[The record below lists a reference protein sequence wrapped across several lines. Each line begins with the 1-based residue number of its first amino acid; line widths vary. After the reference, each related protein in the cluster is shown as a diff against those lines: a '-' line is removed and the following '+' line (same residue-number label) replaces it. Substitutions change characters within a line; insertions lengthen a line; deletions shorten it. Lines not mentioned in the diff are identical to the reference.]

1 MILPALTCLILGVP
15 AVLTLYRKIRPL
27 FSVKV
32 NCWFCGNTTVVP
44 YGNINCWDCPTCEQ
58 YNGFKE
64 DGDYNKPIPAQYD
77 EALNFASTAGR
88 LAESS
93 LGSIKSDWDNELCST
108 CNYHQL
114 IKIRLLADF
123 TPTRED
129 RFDSEV
135 EEYQKRL
142 EEVYAL
148 CGACT
153 QRLRHRLS
161 EQDSLLRPQLF
172 SQPWYR
178 PPWQRTSR
186 RTVGFK
192 ERVRLLLSVLSSV
205 LGLLVSFS
213 LLLVLLDSWSLLG
226 GPGGRWD
233 LAPLLGS
240 RPPSPLVLRVTGMT
254 LAAGSVLLA
263 GPRRFGTLEVALCW
277 FWLLV
282 LLLGL
287 PWTART
293 MERRQLLW
301 LGAALAGVTTAL
313 GAARTTALLLLH
325 RRRWR
330 EGQLVVRKLGNF
342 PGTSLSSSP
351 SGASGA
357 SLSSGSF
364 TSCKPDWETRSS
376 RSRSQ
381 SQVIQSTEAPAAK
394 NATARGEP
402 LQDLLKRVH
411 ISSDSEL
418 PRSSGPRSAPGRE
431 SPSKAERPSAPNGS
445 CASGP
450 ARPLLWPPGF
460 RPSPRSSPPGSSGLA
475 RAAGNFS
482 ASTGGGASPSPSG
495 KGLLSTAGSEFLW
508 GMKQT
513 FGMLTP
519 PPSLAG
525 STGKDSAT
533 STRKPASQTMQAS
546 SNPLIK
552 RSVISTSSASGP
564 LPALAGSFSLAP
576 PSAIASQ
583 RSTWLGGRSPSN
595 AEGDR
600 GTCFVRQRAN
610 GGPPHEDDCEKM
622 SFIGSS
628 VSQNTRWGLEK
639 STAAGYCQTPAKERV
654 PCSRLLLVLSVGA
667 NVLLFAYF
675 VALPG
680 VGIAV
685 Q

>member
-15 AVLTLYRKIRPL
+15 AVLTLYRKVRPL

-32 NCWFCGNTTVVP
+32 NCWFCGITTVVP

-64 DGDYNKPIPAQYD
+64 D
-77 EALNFASTAGR
+77 
-88 LAESS
+88 
-93 LGSIKSDWDNELCST
+93 
-108 CNYHQL
+108 
-114 IKIRLLADF
+114 
-123 TPTRED
+123 

-148 CGACT
+148 CGACA

-172 SQPWYR
+172 GQPWYR
-178 PPWQRTSR
+178 PPWQWTSR

-226 GPGGRWD
+226 GPGGRWN
-233 LAPLLGS
+233 LAPLLGG
-240 RPPSPLVLRVTGMT
+240 RPPSPLVLRLTGMT

-282 LLLGL
+282 LLFGL
-287 PWTART
+287 PWTARA
-293 MERRQLLW
+293 MEHRQLLW

-330 EGQLVVRKLGNF
+330 EGQLVVRQADPSFPHSWRHACALRNLQRQRVTTEPFGVPEGFGTLEVALCWFWLLVLLFGLPWTARAMEHRQLLWLGAALAGVTTALGAARTTALLLLHRRRWREGQLVVRQADPSFPHSWRHACALRNFQEAGQLPWNKSVIESKWGKWSEPEQWLPHVLQARLGNAEQ
-342 PGTSLSSSP
+342 PPSVHAGTRVP
-351 SGASGA
+351 EQGRA
-357 SLSSGSF
+357 SLCAKRQLRVGAGTAVAVAPWLPAESPVIAAGVIQISSGGWKLLRKYGRRCKSF
-364 TSCKPDWETRSS
+364 AERQGPAFDGRIRVLVGS
-376 RSRSQ
+376 
-381 SQVIQSTEAPAAK
+381 EADVRHAD
-394 NATARGEP
+394 ATAFAHG
-402 LQDLLKRVH
+402 VY
-411 ISSDSEL
+411 
-418 PRSSGPRSAPGRE
+418 
-431 SPSKAERPSAPNGS
+431 
-445 CASGP
+445 
-450 ARPLLWPPGF
+450 
-460 RPSPRSSPPGSSGLA
+460 
-475 RAAGNFS
+475 
-482 ASTGGGASPSPSG
+482 G
-495 KGLLSTAGSEFLW
+495 KGLCHL
-508 GMKQT
+508 
-513 FGMLTP
+513 
-519 PPSLAG
+519 
-525 STGKDSAT
+525 D
-533 STRKPASQTMQAS
+533 
-546 SNPLIK
+546 
-552 RSVISTSSASGP
+552 
-564 LPALAGSFSLAP
+564 FSLAP

-583 RSTWLGGRSPSN
+583 RSAWLGGHSPSN

-610 GGPPHEDDCEKM
+610 GSPPDEDDYEKR

-628 VSQNTRWGLEK
+628 VSQATRWGLEK

-654 PCSRLLLVLSVGA
+654 TCSRLLLVLSVGA

-680 VGIAV
+680 VGIGA